1 MQAIEINNE
10 TLVPVTVEPAG
21 PNKVEYNGLVYEI
34 HVVESNEIV
43 VLKSEYRQLPDNRYT
58 LLYLKV
64 PKDFSKVLP
73 GSHLELGTYRT
84 DSENKNNLVSYSQEM
99 KYPIMDSASFT
110 NFKVLIDNRSILHSF
125 LQRLPD
131 YYYEW
136 VNNDSVNL
144 NFPPSETV
152 NDGDSQFSL
161 GHRDSPFLL
170 GHGDSPFLL
179 GHGYSFLL
187 NVSPMVN
194 VFIKSLFDSE
204 RYENEYLSELPVGE
218 YSFVLIEQTNQTNGS
233 PRVEYSNGFV
243 VVVLPVGF
251 CEGCQYLLDSFEEL
265 KSCVK
270 NINTYVPPVETIIT
284 ELIPPSEGG
293 GCCGGGSC
301 GSCGTGGCGTGET
314 GETGVINDSEQLTGK
329 TCGTGGGCACG
340 GTSCNT
346 PEPCESSECCKKK
359 PELFESIP
367 VYQENVYVLFMKG
380 TPGEPKC
387 KYSRQMVEL
396 LNQNG
401 LNYESVNLN
410 DHPELKPLLKEHF
423 PTFPQLWYNNKFL
436 INLSRLVEQDG
447 KL

>member
-1 MQAIEINNE
+1 MLNVNLIMQAVEINNE

-21 PNKVEYNGLVYEI
+21 PNKVEYNGLIYDI
-34 HVVESNEIV
+34 HVVESNETV
-43 VLKSEYRQLPDNRYT
+43 VLKSEYHQLPDNRYT
-58 LLYLKV
+58 LLYLRV
-64 PKDFSKVLP
+64 SKDFSKVLP

-84 DSENKNNLVSYSQEM
+84 DSENKNDLVSYSQEM
-99 KYPIMDSASFT
+99 KYQIMDSTNFR
-110 NFKVLIDNRSILHSF
+110 NFKVLIDHRSILHRF

-136 VNNDSVNL
+136 VNNDSVKL
-144 NFPPSETV
+144 AFPSLETV
-152 NDGDSQFSL
+152 NDETVNDE
-161 GHRDSPFLL
+161 L

-179 GHGYSFLL
+179 GNGYSFLL

-233 PRVEYSNGFV
+233 PRVEYSNGSV
-243 VVVLPVGF
+243 VIVLPVGF
-251 CEGCQYLLDSFEEL
+251 CEGCQYLLDSLEVI
-265 KSCVK
+265 KSYVK
-270 NINTYVPPVETIIT
+270 NINIYVPPVETIIT

-301 GSCGTGGCGTGET
+301 GSCGPGGCGSGTGET
-314 GETGVINDSEQLTGK
+314 GKDSEQLTGK
-329 TCGTGGGCACG
+329 TDGKGSCACG
-340 GTSCNT
+340 GGNCNT

-359 PELFESIP
+359 PEPFESIP

-401 LNYESVNLN
+401 ISYDSVNLN

-436 INLSRLVEQDG
+436 INLSRLVEQGG